1 MAAATSP
8 TLQAIPLRAIATNLP
23 ELLLGALEPLETQAN
38 HVDVSLRLEGPESLP
53 PVMIDPEKIAWAVTT
68 LVGNAMRFVK
78 RGNRHMPGGSITV
91 RLAREGDDV
100 LVSVEDD
107 GPGIPDAK
115 VPYLFK
121 RAPGAVHAAGRTVG
135 ICGEAPSNYADFAAF
150 LVEHGI
156 DSISLSPDALVRTIR
171 RVAEIEHRLFP
182 EAAQ

>member
-1 MAAATSP
+1 MATA
-8 TLQAIPLRAIATNLP
+8 QAIFSGSIATNLP
-23 ELLLGALEPLETQAN
+23 ALLLGALEPLQTQAQ
-38 HVDVSLRLEGPESLP
+38 HLDVSLRLEGPESLP

-107 GPGIPDAK
+107 GPGIPEGK

-121 RAPGAVHAAGRTVG
+121 RAPGAVHAAGL
-135 ICGEAPSNYADFAAF
+135 ALM
-150 LVEHGI
+150 LVHDVAVAHGGSVEVESHTEGRERGTRI
-156 DSISLSPDALVRTIR
+156 TIR
-171 RVAEIEHRLFP
+171 LPHAMCLSHAGAAEP
-182 EAAQ
+182 